1 MDRGRFDELFRQCG
15 VQVRFTRAA
24 AEDFQSLR
32 KNQQRFVLAL
42 ILKQAQKNPR
52 LRPAGNRIPLN
63 KELAGLAKIKSKSAN
78 LRVVYRPV
86 DEGDGTVAME
96 IIAIGPRD
104 HDKVYKEAARRMM
117 AGDSEQKE
125 SGL

>member
-1 MDRGRFDELFRQCG
+1 MDRDRFDEMLRQCG
-15 VQVRFTRAA
+15 VQVRFTKAA
-24 AEDFQSLR
+24 AEDFQSLQ

-52 LRPAGNRIPLN
+52 LRPAGNGIPLH

-86 DEGDGTVAME
+86 DEEDGTVTME

-104 HDKVYKEAARRMM
+104 HDRVYKEAARRII
-117 AGDSEQKE
+117 ARDSEPPRD
-125 SGL
+125 

>member
-1 MDRGRFDELFRQCG
+1 VDRDRFDELLRQYG
-15 VQVRFTRAA
+15 VRVRFTKAA
-24 AEDFQSLR
+24 VEDFHSLQ

-52 LRPAGNRIPLN
+52 LQPAGNGIPLH
-63 KELAGLAKIKSKSAN
+63 KKLAGLAKIKSKSAN

-86 DEGDGTVAME
+86 DEQDGTVTME

-104 HDKVYKEAARRMM
+104 HDKVYKEAARRVITR
-117 AGDSEQKE
+117 DSEQKE
-125 SGL
+125 D